1 MYPNAEIGPV
11 NPSISA
17 KRVSAWISFLARKK
31 SISLLKSW
39 NKLRGWS
46 LTAIFQ
52 MGKWPQTASRDL
64 AEKGRE
70 DAGWKKESLSRISG
84 SLLHCCFGMKAV
96 GVKGAVS
103 AFKKK
108 TKQTVVCTFS
118 PCPCWFCSIY
128 CCGVCRICLCVPT
141 TSQQS
146 RVYLQALSRSYWCM

>member
-1 MYPNAEIGPV
+1 MLHKCRDRASKPIHFCQESFCFNI
-11 NPSISA
+11 
-17 KRVSAWISFLARKK
+17 FLARKK

-64 AEKGRE
+64 AEKGQE
-70 DAGWKKESLSRISG
+70 DAGWKKESLSRTSG

-103 AFKKK
+103 ALKKPK
-108 TKQTVVCTFS
+108 NRNKQ
-118 PCPCWFCSIY
+118 WF
-128 CCGVCRICLCVPT
+128 
-141 TSQQS
+141 
-146 RVYLQALSRSYWCM
+146 ALSAHALADFVASTAAGSAVPASVSPPHPSRAVCIFKL